1 MKNRLTRGWG
11 CAIVMVFED
20 ITFHETFP
28 QKTVQVGD
36 PARICGSPTE
46 FVDFRGIR
54 KYPLK
59 EDVLRE

>member
-1 MKNRLTRGWG
+1 MKNGLTARGV
-11 CAIVMVFED
+11 CAILVVFED
-20 ITFHETFP
+20 ITFHGTFP
-28 QKTVQVGD
+28 QKTAQVGD
-36 PARICGSPTE
+36 PARLCGSPTE

>member
-1 MKNRLTRGWG
+1 
-11 CAIVMVFED
+11 MVFED
-20 ITFHETFP
+20 ITFHGTFP
-28 QKTVQVGD
+28 QKTAQVGD
-36 PARICGSPTE
+36 PARLCGSPTE

>member
-1 MKNRLTRGWG
+1 MKKWLTPRVQ
-11 CAIVMVFED
+11 CAIVMMFED
-20 ITFHETFP
+20 ITFHGTFP
-28 QKTVQVGD
+28 QKTAQVGD
-36 PARICGSPTE
+36 PARLCGSPTE

>member
-1 MKNRLTRGWG
+1 MKKWLTRGWG

-20 ITFHETFP
+20 ITFHGTFP
-28 QKTVQVGD
+28 QKTAQVGD
-36 PARICGSPTE
+36 PARLCGSPTE

>member
-1 MKNRLTRGWG
+1 MKKWLTRGWG
-11 CAIVMVFED
+11 CASVMVFED
-20 ITFHETFP
+20 ITFHGTFP
-28 QKTVQVGD
+28 QKTAQVGD
-36 PARICGSPTE
+36 PARLCGSPTE